1 MYPGTFDPIT
11 RGHED
16 LVRRCVRLFDQV
28 VVAIASNPKK
38 APLFTLD
45 ERVALAKE
53 VLSDLPEVSVTGY
66 TGLTVE
72 FARANGFKAI
82 IRGLR
87 AISDFEYEFQLATMN
102 RHLIDGV
109 ETVFL
114 TPSEHHTFI
123 SSSLVREIAEF
134 GGDVSAFV
142 HPVVAERLKQKLGKQ
157 LMRAVRVAALAS
169 SSPRRSRRSR
179 LGAGAAQPAA
189 PARASTQLVVSANP
203 HASEAGRTILRAG
216 GSAVDAAIAVQLVL
230 TLVEP
235 QSSGIGGGAFMLVYA
250 APEDGDAGA
259 VTAYE
264 GRETAPAAATPDMFL
279 GANGRPESF
288 ANVGVGGLAV
298 GVPGALRMLELAHRE
313 HGRLPWADALRAG
326 DRACRERL
334 RGVAALVRAIE
345 RLQAVRARRR
355 FSPLLLRRE
364 R

>member
-16 LVRRCVRLFDQV
+16 LIRRCVRLFDQV

-53 VLSDLPEVSVTGY
+53 VLRDLPEVSVTGY

-87 AISDFEYEFQLATMN
+87 AISDFEYEFQLAMMN

-134 GGDVSAFV
+134 NGDVSAFV
-142 HPVVAERLKQKLGKQ
+142 HPVVGERLKQKLGNAMPQ
-157 LMRAVRVAALAS
+157 ARSLRLHAFFWRSALS
-169 SSPRRSRRSR
+169 
-179 LGAGAAQPAA
+179 AGQPAA
-189 PARASTQLVVSANP
+189 PTRAERSSSCRRIQCLR
-203 HASEAGRTILRAG
+203 GRLRILRAG
-216 GSAVDAAIAVQLVL
+216 GAPS
-230 TLVEP
+230 TP
-235 QSSGIGGGAFMLVYA
+235 RSRCSS
-250 APEDGDAGA
+250 
-259 VTAYE
+259 
-264 GRETAPAAATPDMFL
+264 
-279 GANGRPESF
+279 
-288 ANVGVGGLAV
+288 
-298 GVPGALRMLELAHRE
+298 
-313 HGRLPWADALRAG
+313 
-326 DRACRERL
+326 C
-334 RGVAALVRAIE
+334 
-345 RLQAVRARRR
+345 
-355 FSPLLLRRE
+355 
-364 R
+364 

>member
-16 LVRRCVRLFDQV
+16 LIRRCVRLFDRV

-53 VLSDLPEVSVTGY
+53 VLVDLPEVSVTGY

-87 AISDFEYEFQLATMN
+87 AISDFEYEFQLAMMN

-123 SSSLVREIAEF
+123 SSTLIREIAEF

-142 HPVVAERLKQKLGKQ
+142 HPVVAERLKQKLSK
-157 LMRAVRVAALAS
+157 R
-169 SSPRRSRRSR
+169 
-179 LGAGAAQPAA
+179 
-189 PARASTQLVVSANP
+189 
-203 HASEAGRTILRAG
+203 
-216 GSAVDAAIAVQLVL
+216 
-230 TLVEP
+230 
-235 QSSGIGGGAFMLVYA
+235 
-250 APEDGDAGA
+250 
-259 VTAYE
+259 
-264 GRETAPAAATPDMFL
+264 
-279 GANGRPESF
+279 
-288 ANVGVGGLAV
+288 
-298 GVPGALRMLELAHRE
+298 
-313 HGRLPWADALRAG
+313 
-326 DRACRERL
+326 
-334 RGVAALVRAIE
+334 
-345 RLQAVRARRR
+345 
-355 FSPLLLRRE
+355 
-364 R
+364 